1 MKYIIEKKELINLK
15 FRIADLK
22 NILPYEQML
31 KREFYCEGDRKL
43 TEKKI
48 PKIPDRVHLKDVYFV
63 KILELMFFE
72 LGELLKKQSRADK
85 RSIKLSRAS
94 LNKIRKFPFTKDLNL
109 KLKI

>member
-22 NILPYEQML
+22 NIFPYEQMF
-31 KREFYCEGDRKL
+31 KREFYCKGDQKP
-43 TEKKI
+43 TEKKR

-63 KILELMFFE
+63 KILELIFVE
-72 LGELLKKQSRADK
+72 LGKLLRKQSRADK
-85 RSIKLSRAS
+85 RSIKLSRAL
-94 LNKIRKFPFTKDLNL
+94 LNKIRKFPFTEDLNL